1 MTSSTM
7 DLRVLL
13 VVLHVIGNL
22 VWIGSITAV
31 ALVLSGGR
39 GDPKLRGE
47 IALDIYKKLAV
58 PAFAASFAAGLIRL
72 ILDTQLY
79 LVVTK
84 YMHPKLTLAL
94 VVIALH
100 HVIGA
105 RAKRMATGSR
115 TEPGPAGVFAA
126 VLIACAAGAALLVL
140 VKPF

>member
-1 MTSSTM
+1 M

-13 VVLHVIGNL
+13 VVLHVIANL
-22 VWIGSITAV
+22 VWIGSIAAV

-39 GDPKLRGE
+39 GDSKLRGE
-47 IALDIYKKLAV
+47 IGLDLYRKLAV
-58 PAFAASFAAGLIRL
+58 PAFVASFAAGLIRL
-72 ILDTQLY
+72 LLDTQLY

-84 YMHPKLTLAL
+84 YMYPKLTLAL

-105 RAKRMATGSR
+105 RAKRMAAGTK
-115 TEPGPAGVFAA
+115 TESGPVGVLAA
-126 VLIACAAGAALLVL
+126 VLVVCAAGAALLVL

>member
-7 DLRVLL
+7 DLRLLL
-13 VVLHVIGNL
+13 VVLHVIANL
-22 VWIGSITAV
+22 VWIGSIAAV
-31 ALVLSGGR
+31 ALVLSGKR
-39 GDPKLRGE
+39 GDSKLKGE
-47 IALDIYKKLAV
+47 IGLDLYKKLAV
-58 PAFAASFAAGLIRL
+58 PAFVVSFAAALLRL

-105 RAKRMATGSR
+105 RAKRMASGAR
-115 TEPGPAGVFAA
+115 TEPGPVGLLA
-126 VLIACAAGAALLVL
+126 VVLVACAAGAALLVV

>member
-1 MTSSTM
+1 M

-13 VVLHVIGNL
+13 VLLHVIANL
-22 VWIGSITAV
+22 VWIGSIAAV

-39 GDPKLRGE
+39 GDSKLRGE
-47 IALDIYKKLAV
+47 IGLDLYRKLAV
-58 PAFAASFAAGLIRL
+58 PAFVASFAAGLIRL
-72 ILDTQLY
+72 LLDTQLY

-105 RAKRMATGSR
+105 RAKRMAAGTK
-115 TEPGPAGVFAA
+115 TEPGPVAVLAA
-126 VLIACAAGAALLVL
+126 VLVVCAAGAAVLVL

>member
-1 MTSSTM
+1 M
-7 DLRVLL
+7 DLRALL
-13 VVLHVIGNL
+13 VVLHVIANL
-22 VWIGSITAV
+22 VWIGSIAAV

-39 GDPKLRGE
+39 GDSKLRGQ
-47 IALDIYKKLAV
+47 IGLDLYRKLAV
-58 PAFAASFAAGLIRL
+58 PAFLASFAAGLLRL
-72 ILDTQLY
+72 LLDTQLY

-105 RAKRMATGSR
+105 RAKRMAAGTK
-115 TEPGPAGVFAA
+115 TEPGPVAVLAA
-126 VLIACAAGAALLVL
+126 VLVVCAAGAAFLVL

>member
-1 MTSSTM
+1 M

-13 VVLHVIGNL
+13 VLLHVIANL
-22 VWIGSITAV
+22 VWIGSIAAV

-39 GDPKLRGE
+39 GDSKLRGE
-47 IALDIYKKLAV
+47 IGLDLYRKLAV
-58 PAFAASFAAGLIRL
+58 PAFVASFAAGLIRL
-72 ILDTQLY
+72 LLDTQLY

-105 RAKRMATGSR
+105 RAKRMAAGTK
-115 TEPGPAGVFAA
+115 TEPSPVAVLAA
-126 VLIACAAGAALLVL
+126 VLVVCAAGAAVLVL

>member
-13 VVLHVIGNL
+13 VVLHVIANL
-22 VWIGSITAV
+22 VWIGSIAAV

-39 GDPKLRGE
+39 GDSKLRGE
-47 IALDIYKKLAV
+47 IGLDLYRKLAV
-58 PAFAASFAAGLIRL
+58 PAFVASFAAGLIRL
-72 ILDTQLY
+72 LLDTQLY
-79 LVVTK
+79 LVLTK

-105 RAKRMATGSR
+105 RAKRMASGTR

-126 VLIACAAGAALLVL
+126 ALVACAAGAALLAL

>member
-1 MTSSTM
+1 M
-7 DLRVLL
+7 DLRLLL
-13 VVLHVIGNL
+13 VVLHVIANL

-31 ALVLSGGR
+31 ALVLRGSH

-47 IALDIYKKLAV
+47 IALDLYRKLAV
-58 PAFAASFAAGLIRL
+58 PAFAASFAAGVVRL
-72 ILDTQLY
+72 VLDTHLY
-79 LVVTK
+79 FVVTK

-105 RAKRMATGSR
+105 RAKRMAQGTR
-115 TEPGPAGVFAA
+115 TESGPAGVFAA
-126 VLIACAAGAALLVL
+126 VLVVCAAGAALLVL

>member
-22 VWIGSITAV
+22 VWIGSIGAV
-31 ALVLSGGR
+31 AVVLSSSR
-39 GDPKLRGE
+39 GDAKLRGE
-47 IALDIYKKLAV
+47 IGLEVYRKLAV

-72 ILDTQLY
+72 LLDTQLY

-105 RAKRMATGSR
+105 RAKRMAAGR
-115 TEPGPAGVFAA
+115 KTEPGPVAVLAA
-126 VLIACAAGAALLVL
+126 VLVACAAGAALLVL